1 MTPPDIDTQMSDTQM
16 SDTQMSDTQMSD
28 TVLSDPGISDT
39 VLADPGR
46 PDAVLSD
53 GGITLRPISG
63 DDVDQITEA
72 CQDPVLQRYIPV
84 PRPYRRTDAEA
95 YVALSLD
102 LWPTGR
108 KCVFTVVEPDQ
119 PGRLLGVVSLTVAG
133 RCGNAAYWLAPAARG
148 RRAASRAM
156 RLLANWAFAHRD
168 LAVLLLEIHDT
179 NDASKHVAVAA
190 GFHHSGGVEVA
201 TDDGPRSALLY
212 VRLASDQPP
221 LPRPA
226 P

>member
-1 MTPPDIDTQMSDTQM
+1 MAPPDAAPES
-16 SDTQMSDTQMSD
+16 
-28 TVLSDPGISDT
+28 
-39 VLADPGR
+39 
-46 PDAVLSD
+46 DAVTQTPVVLTD
-53 GGITLRPISG
+53 GAVTLLTISV

-84 PRPYRRTDAEA
+84 PRPYRRDDAET

-108 KCVFTVVEPDQ
+108 KYVFTVLEPEH

-148 RRAASRAM
+148 RRIASRSL
-156 RLLANWAFAHRD
+156 RQLAAWAFGDLD

-179 NDASKHVAVAA
+179 NEASKRVATAA
-190 GFHHSGGVEVA
+190 GFHHSGDVEVA
-201 TDDGPRSALLY
+201 TDSGPRSALLY
-212 VRLASDQPP
+212 VRLASDQAPH
-221 LPRPA
+221 PRP
-226 P
+226 